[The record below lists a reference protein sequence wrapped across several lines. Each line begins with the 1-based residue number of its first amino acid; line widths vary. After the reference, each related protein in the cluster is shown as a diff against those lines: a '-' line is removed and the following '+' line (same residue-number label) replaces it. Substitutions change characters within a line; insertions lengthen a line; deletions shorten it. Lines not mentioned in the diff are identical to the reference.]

1 MTNAEKIKNMDSEEL
16 ADILYGIGDCCRNW
30 PCKTCYLG
38 RCEDKYGCTPYGIG
52 QWLESEAEE

>member
-1 MTNAEKIKNMDSEEL
+1 MTNAEKIRGMSTGEL
-16 ADILYGIGDCCRNW
+16 AEILYDIGDCCRNY

-38 RCEDKYGCTPYGIG
+38 RCEEKYGCTPYGIG